1 MKIPTNW
8 SNVRFGM
15 KSYHQFPN
23 YPLFCFLP
31 LVRMFEWFD
40 DNVPRLRQTSAPVME
55 RKKLILVQ
63 EERNNSHLK
72 EIFDFKFVP
81 AKWCHDWMITG
92 NVRSTF
98 LIHLEYFKRFIQVK
112 LFGER
117 ETGNGKREKCLRAST
132 EGSLLHVVTCTN
144 QRAPTGRQHETDN
157 NRAQSNIPNFINE
170 DCA

>member
-1 MKIPTNW
+1 
-8 SNVRFGM
+8 M

-40 DNVPRLRQTSAPVME
+40 DNVPRLRQTSAPIME

-81 AKWCHDWMITG
+81 DKWCHDWMITG
-92 NVRSTF
+92 NVRSKF
-98 LIHLEYFKRFIQVK
+98 LIHLKYFKRFHSRENV
-112 LFGER
+112 R
-117 ETGNGKREKCLRAST
+117 ETGNGKRETCLRAST
-132 EGSLLHVVTCTN
+132 VGSLLHVVTCTN

-157 NRAQSNIPNFINE
+157 NRSKWRSAPQSNIPHFINE
-170 DCA
+170 HCA

>member
-1 MKIPTNW
+1 
-8 SNVRFGM
+8 M

-40 DNVPRLRQTSAPVME
+40 DNVPRLRQTSAPIME

-81 AKWCHDWMITG
+81 DKWCHDWMITG
-92 NVRSTF
+92 NVRSKF
-98 LIHLEYFKRFIQVK
+98 LIHLKYFKRFHSRENV
-112 LFGER
+112 R
-117 ETGNGKREKCLRAST
+117 ETGNGKRVLERQRRDLFFT
-132 EGSLLHVVTCTN
+132 EWPVRIS
-144 QRAPTGRQHETDN
+144 GRQRGVNMKLITIVRSEEVRRNLIFQILSMKTVLN
-157 NRAQSNIPNFINE
+157 
-170 DCA
+170 

>member
-1 MKIPTNW
+1 
-8 SNVRFGM
+8 M

-92 NVRSTF
+92 NVRSKF
-98 LIHLEYFKRFIQVK
+98 LIYLEYFKRFHSRENV
-112 LFGER
+112 R
-117 ETGNGKREKCLRAST
+117 ETGN
-132 EGSLLHVVTCTN
+132 VVTCTN
-144 QRAPTGRQHETDN
+144 RRAPTGRQHETDN
-157 NRAQSNIPNFINE
+157 NRSKWKSAQSNIPNFINE